1 MNKVKEQIKFDFANN
16 CFDVLR
22 LYSAFYVMTLHIFR
36 HIRLQEVSPVFD
48 WWNGVVVLF
57 CISGFLVPASMERS
71 KNTWEFLKKRVLRI
85 IPSLWVC
92 IIVGV
97 IVAAAFCG
105 FVLNKTFVTWFLGQ
119 LVFIR
124 DLPQPDFISNFG
136 IGNFQANLWTMIFT
150 VQFYIITAIIYRFLK
165 NRKLWVWIFVMIL
178 SMALNL
184 VVPHLQEI
192 LPETG
197 RLIISHSCMPYF
209 YMYFAGWFMYR
220 YREKIVPIL
229 SKTKILCVI
238 LFIAR
243 AIYCDRFGVRI
254 GEYMDM
260 IQVLL
265 LCLMTVGFG
274 YSFGKIRFKFDLSY
288 GLYLYH
294 MVVVDIFVQIGLVG
308 NMGYVAAVYVIAVLC
323 ALISHYLVDDTVSHI
338 FNKKKS
344 SIDEVKEEVKIEDEV
359 SEEVCEECGRNMVI
373 KYGPHGKFLACP
385 GFPECRN
392 TKPYLEKIGVACP
405 KCGKDIVLRKTKKG
419 RKYYGCENNPECDF
433 MSWQKPSK
441 EKCPKC
447 GGIMVEKGNKLLCI
461 NEACGYIENKFQ
473 KE

>member
-71 KNTWEFLKKRVLRI
+71 KNTWEFLKKRVL
-85 IPSLWVC
+85 
-92 IIVGV
+92 
-97 IVAAAFCG
+97 
-105 FVLNKTFVTWFLGQ
+105 TWFLGQ

-124 DLPQPDFISNFG
+124 DLPQPDFINNFG

-192 LPETG
+192 VPETG

-243 AIYCDRFGVRI
+243 AIYCDRFGVRT

-323 ALISHYLVDDTVSHI
+323 ALISHYLVDDTVAHI
-338 FNKKKS
+338 FNKKKP
-344 SIDEVKEEVKIEDEV
+344 SIDEVKEEVQIEEKQIVKQPVSVADDDE
-359 SEEVCEECGRNMVI
+359 
-373 KYGPHGKFLACP
+373 
-385 GFPECRN
+385 
-392 TKPYLEKIGVACP
+392 T
-405 KCGKDIVLRKTKKG
+405 
-419 RKYYGCENNPECDF
+419 DF
-433 MSWQKPSK
+433 
-441 EKCPKC
+441 
-447 GGIMVEKGNKLLCI
+447 
-461 NEACGYIENKFQ
+461 
-473 KE
+473 

>member
-344 SIDEVKEEVKIEDEV
+344 SIDEVKEKVKIKEEQIVKQPVSVADDDE
-359 SEEVCEECGRNMVI
+359 
-373 KYGPHGKFLACP
+373 
-385 GFPECRN
+385 
-392 TKPYLEKIGVACP
+392 T
-405 KCGKDIVLRKTKKG
+405 
-419 RKYYGCENNPECDF
+419 DF
-433 MSWQKPSK
+433 
-441 EKCPKC
+441 
-447 GGIMVEKGNKLLCI
+447 
-461 NEACGYIENKFQ
+461 
-473 KE
+473 

>member
-197 RLIISHSCMPYF
+197 RLNTHIRVCRIFICILQV
-209 YMYFAGWFMYR
+209 GLCTC

-344 SIDEVKEEVKIEDEV
+344 SIDEVKEEVKIKEEQIVKQPVSVADDDE
-359 SEEVCEECGRNMVI
+359 
-373 KYGPHGKFLACP
+373 
-385 GFPECRN
+385 
-392 TKPYLEKIGVACP
+392 T
-405 KCGKDIVLRKTKKG
+405 
-419 RKYYGCENNPECDF
+419 DF
-433 MSWQKPSK
+433 
-441 EKCPKC
+441 
-447 GGIMVEKGNKLLCI
+447 
-461 NEACGYIENKFQ
+461 
-473 KE
+473 

>member
-1 MNKVKEQIKFDFANN
+1 
-16 CFDVLR
+16 
-22 LYSAFYVMTLHIFR
+22 
-36 HIRLQEVSPVFD
+36 
-48 WWNGVVVLF
+48 
-57 CISGFLVPASMERS
+57 MERS

-294 MVVVDIFVQIGLVG
+294 MVVVVYSCKSVWWVIWICCGGLCYCCIVWQ
-308 NMGYVAAVYVIAVLC
+308 
-323 ALISHYLVDDTVSHI
+323 LISHYLVDDTVSHI

-344 SIDEVKEEVKIEDEV
+344 SIDEVKEEVKIEEKQIVKQPVSVADDDE
-359 SEEVCEECGRNMVI
+359 
-373 KYGPHGKFLACP
+373 
-385 GFPECRN
+385 
-392 TKPYLEKIGVACP
+392 T
-405 KCGKDIVLRKTKKG
+405 
-419 RKYYGCENNPECDF
+419 DF
-433 MSWQKPSK
+433 
-441 EKCPKC
+441 
-447 GGIMVEKGNKLLCI
+447 
-461 NEACGYIENKFQ
+461 
-473 KE
+473 

>member
-344 SIDEVKEEVKIEDEV
+344 SIDEVKEEVQIEEKQIVKKADTRTRERKLKFSYHEQRDFETIEGDISALEEKIENLDKEMASCTSDFV
-359 SEEVCEECGRNMVI
+359 RLNEL
-373 KYGPHGKFLACP
+373 LA
-385 GFPECRN
+385 E
-392 TKPYLEKIGVACP
+392 
-405 KCGKDIVLRKTKKG
+405 
-419 RKYYGCENNPECDF
+419 
-433 MSWQKPSK
+433 K
-441 EKCPKC
+441 EKN
-447 GGIMVEKGNKLLCI
+447 EKLLEEKMENATHIC
-461 NEACGYIENKFQ
+461 NSCSDYTYRCCGNLYCTGR
-473 KE
+473 

>member
-150 VQFYIITAIIYRFLK
+150 VQFYIITAIIYR
-165 NRKLWVWIFVMIL
+165 
-178 SMALNL
+178 
-184 VVPHLQEI
+184 
-192 LPETG
+192 
-197 RLIISHSCMPYF
+197 
-209 YMYFAGWFMYR
+209 
-220 YREKIVPIL
+220 
-229 SKTKILCVI
+229 
-238 LFIAR
+238 
-243 AIYCDRFGVRI
+243 
-254 GEYMDM
+254 
-260 IQVLL
+260 
-265 LCLMTVGFG
+265 
-274 YSFGKIRFKFDLSY
+274 
-288 GLYLYH
+288 YL
-294 MVVVDIFVQIGLVG
+294 
-308 NMGYVAAVYVIAVLC
+308 
-323 ALISHYLVDDTVSHI
+323 
-338 FNKKKS
+338 
-344 SIDEVKEEVKIEDEV
+344 
-359 SEEVCEECGRNMVI
+359 
-373 KYGPHGKFLACP
+373 
-385 GFPECRN
+385 
-392 TKPYLEKIGVACP
+392 
-405 KCGKDIVLRKTKKG
+405 
-419 RKYYGCENNPECDF
+419 
-433 MSWQKPSK
+433 
-441 EKCPKC
+441 
-447 GGIMVEKGNKLLCI
+447 
-461 NEACGYIENKFQ
+461 
-473 KE
+473 